1 MGYMIGMPCL
11 KLNNVGAQSKKCGDF
26 GSVAKEALEERQGRD
41 SDIDRSKSADNL
53 YDGFRTAAELQEYS
67 RKHIEDLSAAQQAA
81 GGRKVRADA
90 VVMVATV
97 IKPPAALMASL
108 SPEDQ
113 IRFLRDAD
121 AKLNEIIGPENS
133 KSTVIHLDEQ
143 GAHLHKFWEPMTKDG
158 RLCAKEALNLKFFSR
173 LNKEMPAH
181 LRSCGWSM
189 VDDCKAY
196 DAAAEQ
202 LKSEQ
207 QKAEERKQKGLTS
220 VQYKAQAE
228 AEKNQL
234 CEEIDELKQE
244 RREADQKALEA
255 RREAQEAR
263 DELQALQTVT
273 TDARELQERYR
284 PIRKTWTGK
293 ELYRPGD
300 VDQIRKAAAS
310 SHAAQ
315 YELRQ
320 ARSTIDRL
328 RDQLECAL
336 KDAALERKKRRIL
349 EQDLNKERGL
359 VGMLK
364 RFLALFGL
372 GQQFEEWQQKEL
384 AEIERKQ
391 EAIRERSRSL
401 SR

>member
-41 SDIDRSKSADNL
+41 KDIDRSRSADNL
-53 YDGFRTAAELQEYS
+53 YDGFRTAADLQEYS
-67 RKHIEDLSAAQQAA
+67 RKHIEELSAAQQAA
-81 GGRKVRADA
+81 GGRKVSADA

-133 KSTVIHLDEQ
+133 KATVIHLDEQ

-158 RLCAKEALNLKFFSR
+158 RLCAKEACNLKFFSR

-181 LRSCGWSM
+181 LRSCGWTM

-196 DAAAEQ
+196 DAAEEQ

-244 RREADQKALEA
+244 RQEAAQEAQEA

-263 DELQALQTVT
+263 EELQALQTVT

-284 PIRKTWTGK
+284 PIRTTWTGK
-293 ELYRPGD
+293 EVYRPED
-300 VDQIRKAAAS
+300 AEQIRKAAATS
-310 SHAAQ
+310 YAAQ
-315 YELRQ
+315 HEVRQ
-320 ARSTIDRL
+320 SRSTIEWL
-328 RDQLECAL
+328 RDQLA
-336 KDAALERKKRRIL
+336 DALEDLKLERRKRWIL
-349 EQDLNKERGL
+349 EQDLIKERGL

-364 RFLALFGL
+364 RFLSFLGL
-372 GQQFEEWQQKEL
+372 GSQFEEWQKKEL
-384 AEIERKQ
+384 AEIERRQ
-391 EAIRERSRSL
+391 EVIRERSK